1 MSEKENQVKIGV
13 DYETGE
19 RLRLLSEK
27 SGFKMA
33 YILRELSKIVDFIP
47 DNVNRITLFIA
58 LDAKTRQ
65 VKMCAIP
72 IYVGTSDESLREL
85 IEHE

>member
-1 MSEKENQVKIGV
+1 MSEIENQVKIGV
-13 DYETGE
+13 DSSTGK

-27 SGFKMA
+27 SGFSMA

-47 DNVNRITLFIA
+47 DNANRITLLIA

-65 VKMCAIP
+65 VKLCAVPLYI
-72 IYVGTSDESLREL
+72 GTTEESLKEL
-85 IEHE
+85 LKN

>member
-13 DYETGE
+13 DYATGE
-19 RLRLLSEK
+19 RLRFLSEK
-27 SGFKMA
+27 SGFSMA

-47 DNVNRITLFIA
+47 DNANRITLLIA

-65 VKMCAIP
+65 VKLCAVP
-72 IYVGTSDESLREL
+72 LYVGTTEESLKEL
-85 IEHE
+85 LEN